1 MNFFFFVLNFLHL
14 FFTAVQL
21 QNYFYVHCQ
30 SYDRNL
36 LIWTYTRNI
45 IIYLQIIYPCIF
57 NQSINPVSFILTSP
71 SYNFDISFLSRL
83 RCSYSRT
90 SPPPTVDIKV
100 NICLRKF
107 QCRLWLDRTEISCSG
122 VHSVL
127 EILTKSGHFIQRLKL
142 VKNSE
147 RLKSVNNL
155 LIFINLKSSI
165 QPGYLFQK

>member
-1 MNFFFFVLNFLHL
+1 MNLFFFDFESFCIFLHSCATRNYFMSTVNNILKTNNLKKKKKKDFLIWIIFSLILNFLHL

-100 NICLRKF
+100 LYASV
-107 QCRLWLDRTEISCSG
+107 SCN
-122 VHSVL
+122 VVCD
-127 EILTKSGHFIQRLKL
+127 
-142 VKNSE
+142 
-147 RLKSVNNL
+147 
-155 LIFINLKSSI
+155 
-165 QPGYLFQK
+165 